1 MEQMLV
7 TRITGPAFNI
17 IVPEH
22 WFTQEQLMN
31 EFHYILAEQAARMM
45 LGTGLITP
53 DEFTR
58 IMAENRLIFSPF
70 LAAIL

>member
-1 MEQMLV
+1 MLV
-7 TRITGPAFNI
+7 TKIVGPALNV

-31 EFHYILAEQAARMM
+31 EFYFILARQTARMM
-45 LGTGLITP
+45 VETGRITV
-53 DEFTR
+53 DEFDK
-58 IMAENRLIFSPF
+58 IMIENRLVFSPF

>member
-1 MEQMLV
+1 MLV
-7 TRITGPAFNI
+7 TKIVGPALNV

-31 EFHYILAEQAARMM
+31 EFYFILAGQTVRMM
-45 LGTGLITP
+45 VETGRITV
-53 DEFTR
+53 DEFDK
-58 IMAENRLIFSPF
+58 IMIENRLVFSPF

>member
-1 MEQMLV
+1 MECMLV
-7 TRITGPAFNI
+7 TKIVGPALNV

-31 EFHYILAEQAARMM
+31 EFYFILAGQTARMM
-45 LGTGLITP
+45 VETGRITV
-53 DEFTR
+53 DEFDK
-58 IMAENRLIFSPF
+58 IMIENRLVFSPF